1 MNSFLGNK
9 CIVFVIYG
17 FIGNVLVVSVVIDDN
32 VFVGV
37 GVVWNFED
45 YVVRLSV
52 EESVSFYVEFDL
64 KGLFLCLYVSKY
76 YGVFYGDGGSWYV
89 GWVYGVCV
97 WCLDVEWG
105 YGFYESSNS
114 IVCFSVRCFIVVV
127 YYSFIVRNKFLVV
140 DDDFFLDI
148 FFLFV

>member
-1 MNSFLGNK
+1 MVVSVGFGFFGVIFFVCLQYCLNGFEGMKIQCMDQLNSFLGNK

-89 GWVYGVCV
+89 G
-97 WCLDVEWG
+97 
-105 YGFYESSNS
+105 
-114 IVCFSVRCFIVVV
+114 
-127 YYSFIVRNKFLVV
+127 
-140 DDDFFLDI
+140 
-148 FFLFV
+148 